1 MFAKMMGNQPLRR
14 DLVEMAVK
22 FLVTVGVHDGRAEEV
37 PAEDKV
43 KFLKDKGLTDAE
55 IREAQRMVR
64 SERACMV
71 VVLVHVLVLCLVL
84 FIALALALTRVG
96 SVTSQFYVHSRM
108 SHCELLS
115 RVSFST
121 PTSQTRRSR

>member
-1 MFAKMMGNQPLRR
+1 MMGNQPLRR

-64 SERACMV
+64 SERTCMV
-71 VVLVHVLVLCLVL
+71 VVLVLFVFWFVLLLLPVLGAPQASSMCTHTCPTVNFCSEFRSL
-84 FIALALALTRVG
+84 
-96 SVTSQFYVHSRM
+96 
-108 SHCELLS
+108 
-115 RVSFST
+115 T